1 MLQQAIA
8 ALLSVSSARYE
19 ARNLRNATEVARK
32 GKINNAAS
40 NANVR

>member
-1 MLQQAIA
+1 MSFGIFHE
-8 ALLSVSSARYE
+8 RYE
-19 ARNLRNATEVARK
+19 ARNFRTATEVARK